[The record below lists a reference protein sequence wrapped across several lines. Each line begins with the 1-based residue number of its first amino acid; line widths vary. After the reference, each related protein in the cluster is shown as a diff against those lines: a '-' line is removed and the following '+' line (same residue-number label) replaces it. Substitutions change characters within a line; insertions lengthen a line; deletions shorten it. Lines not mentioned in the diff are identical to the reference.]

1 MLSSSSY
8 GRKARDML
16 AMTSVV
22 GATCFYVSNYSHDNR
37 ALSDEEVSLARR
49 TLARITP
56 PSNVYS
62 STSCIQLT
70 QQTHDAIVSS
80 HATNLS
86 KYGATVIK
94 GTLSP
99 QQLNEWNGKT
109 MTEFDA
115 GRNTVWN
122 SGRAHISID
131 ERSTHYLDMVRIG
144 GNDIDISTD
153 DAQGIEKISWM
164 DGLWWPIRKRRRGR
178 SNNHETIE
186 PNVSLQH
193 IVQSYFEQHGIE
205 RYMITQLQFLNAYP
219 NSTNQIWH
227 RDNKFMG
234 LTAIV
239 ALQNIRTNGPTELIL
254 GSHQEDYSAWSQC
267 WNCMQSYL
275 PVNLKQS
282 DDNDHDIGVNEE
294 NSLLTM
300 PLLGCI
306 DAGDAIIYDARIF
319 HRGRGY
325 PESEEEGKNVD
336 RPVMVLRWDASNTPP
351 PGAGLIVTSA
361 NKYLGSI
368 MYALLFAMQKIS
380 EFSIDKRT

>member
-1 MLSSSSY
+1 MLY
-8 GRKARDML
+8 GRKACDML

-22 GATCFYVSNYSHDNR
+22 GATCFYVSYYSHDNR
-37 ALSDEEVSLARR
+37 ALSEEEVSQARR

-62 STSCIQLT
+62 STSCILLA

-80 HATNLS
+80 HANNLS

-99 QQLNEWNGKT
+99 QQFNEWNRKT

-131 ERSTHYLDMVRIG
+131 ERSPHYQDMVRIG

-153 DAQGIEKISWM
+153 DTQGIEKISWM
-164 DGLWWPIRKRRRGR
+164 DGLWWPLLRRRRGR
-178 SNNHETIE
+178 SNNHETTE

-193 IVQSYFEQHGIE
+193 IVKFYFEQHGIE

-239 ALQNIRTNGPTELIL
+239 ALQDISTNGPTELIL
-254 GSHQEDYSAWSQC
+254 GSHQEDYSIWKKC
-267 WNCMQSYL
+267 LDCMQSYL
-275 PVNLKQS
+275 PESFKQS
-282 DDNDHDIGVNEE
+282 DDEEE
-294 NSLLTM
+294 NLSLTM

-325 PESEEEGKNVD
+325 PKSEEEGKNVD

-351 PGAGLIVTSA
+351 PGAGLIVTTA

-368 MYALLFAMQKIS
+368 MYALLFAIQKIS
-380 EFSIDKRT
+380 EFSIDKRN

>member
-1 MLSSSSY
+1 MLSSSY

-16 AMTSVV
+16 AMTSMV
-22 GATCFYVSNYSHDNR
+22 GATCFYVSYYSHDNR
-37 ALSDEEVSLARR
+37 ALSDEEV
-49 TLARITP
+49 TLARATC
-56 PSNVYS
+56 
-62 STSCIQLT
+62 THLA
-70 QQTHDAIVSS
+70 QQNC
-80 HATNLS
+80 HANNLS

-99 QQLNEWNGKT
+99 KQLKEWNAKT

-131 ERSTHYLDMVRIG
+131 ERSTHYLDIVRV
-144 GNDIDISTD
+144 GNDIDTSND
-153 DAQGIEKISWM
+153 DTQGIKKTSWLL
-164 DGLWWPIRKRRRGR
+164 DGLWWPLRRRRQGR
-178 SNNHETIE
+178 SNNNRETIDE
-186 PNVSLQH
+186 PEKIPPQASLQH
-193 IVQSYFEQHGIE
+193 IVQSYFEEHGIE

-239 ALQNIRTNGPTELIL
+239 ALQDIRTNGPTELIL
-254 GSHQEDYSAWSQC
+254 GSHQEDYSIWKQC
-267 WNCMQSYL
+267 WNCMQCYL

-282 DDNDHDIGVNEE
+282 DDNDHDNGVNEE
-294 NSLLTM
+294 NSLLIM

-325 PESEEEGKNVD
+325 PKSEEEGKNVD

-361 NKYLGSI
+361 NEYLGSI
-368 MYALLFAMQKIS
+368 MYALLFAVQKI
-380 EFSIDKRT
+380 

>member
-1 MLSSSSY
+1 MLSLSY
-8 GRKARDML
+8 GRKARDIL
-16 AMTSVV
+16 ATTSVV
-22 GATCFYVSNYSHDNR
+22 GATCIYVSYYSHDNR
-37 ALSDEEVSLARR
+37 ALSDEEVKLAR
-49 TLARITP
+49 
-56 PSNVYS
+56 
-62 STSCIQLT
+62 STCTRDDIISC
-70 QQTHDAIVSS
+70 
-80 HATNLS
+80 HANNLS
-86 KYGATVIK
+86 KYGATVMK

-99 QQLNEWNGKT
+99 QQLNVWNAKI

-131 ERSTHYLDMVRIG
+131 ERSKHYLDMVRVG
-144 GNDIDISTD
+144 GNDINKSND
-153 DAQGIEKISWM
+153 DTKRIEKKSWL
-164 DGLWWPIRKRRRGR
+164 DGSWWSRRR
-178 SNNHETIE
+178 NNNETIVE
-186 PNVSLQH
+186 YNRTHPPPVSLQH

-219 NSTNQIWH
+219 NSNNQIWH

-239 ALQNIRTNGPTELIL
+239 AMQDIRTNGPTELIL
-254 GSHQEDYSAWSQC
+254 GSHQEDYSIWKQC
-267 WNCMQSYL
+267 WNCMQNYL
-275 PVNLKQS
+275 PGNFKQS
-282 DDNDHDIGVNEE
+282 SDNDHNGVNEE
-294 NSLLTM
+294 NSLWTM

-325 PESEEEGKNVD
+325 TEAKEGKNFVD
-336 RPVMVLRWDASNTPP
+336 RPVLVLRWDASNTPP

-368 MYALLFAMQKIS
+368 MYALLFVTQKLS
-380 EFSIDKRT
+380 EFST